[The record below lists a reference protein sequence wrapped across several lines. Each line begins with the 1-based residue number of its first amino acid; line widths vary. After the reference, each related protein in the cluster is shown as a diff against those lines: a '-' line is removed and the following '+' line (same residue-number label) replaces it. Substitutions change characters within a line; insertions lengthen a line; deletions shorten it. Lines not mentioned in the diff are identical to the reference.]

1 MTEHGWWRDAVIY
14 QVYVRS
20 FADGNADGVG
30 DLIGARGRLNYLA
43 DLGVDAV
50 WLTPF
55 YRSPMV
61 DGGYDVADYRD
72 VDPVFGTLDD
82 ARALVDDAHGLG
94 LRVIVDIVPNHSSNQ
109 HPWFVEALASPAGSP
124 ARERYLFRDGK
135 GDEPP
140 NDWKSVFGGSAWTR
154 VPDGQWYLHLF
165 APEQPDLNWEREDI
179 REEFLDILRFWLE
192 LGVDGFRIDVA
203 HGLVK
208 AAGFPDAGWDQAVLR
223 RVIDLPYFDQDGV
236 HEIYRKW
243 RAVLDSFPGNRIG
256 VAEAWVSTPQ
266 RMARYVRPDELH
278 QAFNFLFLRCP
289 WTAEAFRSVVD
300 TSIAATSEV
309 GAPNTW
315 VLSNHDVIRHV
326 TRYGGGETGT
336 RRARAAALFT
346 LALPGSVYVYQ
357 GDELG
362 LPEVTDLPDDVLQ
375 DPVWERSGHTDRGR
389 DGSRV
394 PIPWSGRLAPFGF
407 TEPGTVPAW
416 LPQPPDW
423 VGLTVQAQLTD
434 PDSMLSMYQE
444 ALLLRHSLPQ
454 LGDGSLHWRPSPDG
468 VLVFDRG
475 PGFVCTVNFTDDD
488 VDIPRPGDLALATV
502 PDLNDGP
509 VVALP
514 PNSAAWW
521 TA

>member
-1 MTEHGWWRDAVIY
+1 VTERGWWRDAVIY

-20 FADGNADGVG
+20 FADGNGDGVG
-30 DLIGARGRLNYLA
+30 DLIGARSRLGYLA

-72 VDPVFGTLDD
+72 VDPVFGTLAD

-94 LRVIVDIVPNHSSNQ
+94 LRVIVDLVPNHSSDQ
-109 HPWFVEALASPAGSP
+109 HPWFVEAIASPPGAP
-124 ARERYLFRDGK
+124 ARERYVFRDGR
-135 GDEPP
+135 GEAPP
-140 NDWKSVFGGSAWTR
+140 NDWRSVFGGPAWTR

-165 APEQPDLNWEREDI
+165 APQQPDLNWARDEV
-179 REEFLDILRFWLE
+179 REEFLDVLRFWLE

-208 AAGFPDAGWDQAVLR
+208 AAGFPDAGPDQAVLR
-223 RVIDLPYFDQDGV
+223 KVIDLPYFDQDGV
-236 HEIYRKW
+236 HEIYREW
-243 RAVLDSFPGNRIG
+243 RAVLDSFPDDRIG
-256 VAEAWVSTPQ
+256 VAEAWVSTPR

-278 QAFNFLFLRCP
+278 QAFNFLYLRCA
-289 WTAEAFRSVVD
+289 WSADAFRSVVD

-362 LPEVTDLPDDVLQ
+362 LPEVTDLSDDVLR
-375 DPVWERSGHTDRGR
+375 DPVWKRSGHADRGR

-394 PIPWSGRLAPFGF
+394 PLPWSGRLAPFGF
-407 TEPGTVPAW
+407 TAPGTAPAW

-423 VGLTVQAQLTD
+423 VGLTVQAQLVD
-434 PDSMLSMYQE
+434 PESMLSLYRK
-444 ALLLRHSLPQ
+444 ALALRRSLPE
-454 LGDGSLHWRPSPDG
+454 LGDGDVHWHPSPEG

-475 PGFVCTVNFTDDD
+475 RGFVCTVNFGDRD
-488 VDIPRPGDLALATV
+488 VEIERPGELALASVPGLDDGATV
-502 PDLNDGP
+502 L
-509 VVALP
+509 LP
-514 PNSAAWW
+514 ADSAAWW
-521 TA
+521 IR